1 LSLKV
6 MMALTVLDPGLLT
19 TVQDL
24 GRTGCQHL
32 GVPVSGAMD
41 RFAMVAANRLVGNPP
56 AAAGLEALW
65 LGPALRTESD
75 CLVAAAGAGFTLEV
89 DGRSFPLWLA
99 VYVRRGQVLRL
110 VAGEPGGIPGCW
122 GYLTVAG
129 GLDVPQVLGSRATYL
144 RGGFGGIKGRPLQ
157 VGDVLPFGGP
167 PPGELAA
174 GAGRSLVAAYRPAYG
189 ERPTL
194 EVILGPQAGAFTPG
208 GLAAFLE
215 GEYAV
220 SLVSDRMGY
229 RLEGPPIEHGSPAD
243 ILSEPVALGA
253 VQVPADG
260 QPLVL
265 LADRQ
270 TAGGYTKIATVVSA
284 DLPVLVQS
292 PPGEGRLHF
301 RTTSLEAAQ
310 SRWLSLVN
318 GLEAGIEEG

>member
-1 LSLKV
+1 
-6 MMALTVLDPGLLT
+6 MMALTVLEPGLLT

-41 RFAMVAANRLVGNPP
+41 RFALMAANRLVGNPP

-65 LGPALRTESD
+65 LGPALRAEVD
-75 CLVAAAGAGFTLEV
+75 CLVAASGAGFTLEV

-99 VYVRRGQVLRL
+99 VVVRRGQVLRL
-110 VAGEPGGIPGCW
+110 AAGEPGAFGGCW
-122 GYLTVAG
+122 GYLAAAG
-129 GLDVPQVLGSRATYL
+129 GLDVPPVLGSRSTYL
-144 RGGFGGIKGRPLQ
+144 SGGFGGFQGRPLQ
-157 VGDVLPFGGP
+157 AGDVLRLGAS
-167 PPGELAA
+167 PGELAA
-174 GAGRSLVAAYRPAYG
+174 SAGRSLAAAYRPAYG

-194 EVILGPQAGAFTPG
+194 EVILGPQAAAFTSS
-208 GLAAFLE
+208 GLAAFLG

-220 SLVSDRMGY
+220 SLASDRMGY
-229 RLEGPPIEHGSPAD
+229 RLDGPPIEHTSPAD

-270 TAGGYTKIATVVSA
+270 TAGGYTKIATLASA

-292 PPGEGRLHF
+292 PPGEGRLRF
-301 RTTSLEAAQ
+301 RITSVEAAQ
-310 SRWLSLVN
+310 SRWRRLMD
-318 GLEAGIEEG
+318 GLEKGIEGEEF

>member
-1 LSLKV
+1 

-41 RFAMVAANRLVGNPP
+41 RFALMAANRLVGNPP
-56 AAAGLEALW
+56 GAAGLEALW
-65 LGPALRTESD
+65 LGPALGADID
-75 CLVAAAGAGFTLEV
+75 CLVAASGAGFTLEV

-99 VYVRRGQVLRL
+99 VWVRRGQVLRL
-110 VAGEPGGIPGCW
+110 AADEPNGPPGCW
-122 GYLTVAG
+122 GYLAAAG
-129 GLDVPQVLGSRATYL
+129 GVDVPPVLGSRSTYL
-144 RGGFGGIKGRPLQ
+144 RGGFGGFQGRPLQ
-157 VGDVLPFGGP
+157 AGDVLLLGASS
-167 PPGELAA
+167 GELAA
-174 GAGRSLVAAYRPAYG
+174 GAGRSLAEAYRPAYG

-194 EVILGPQAGAFTPG
+194 EVIPGPQEAAFSDG

-220 SLVSDRMGY
+220 SLASDRMGY
-229 RLEGPPIEHGSPAD
+229 RLEGPPIQHISPAD

-270 TAGGYTKIATVVSA
+270 TVGGYTKVATVVSA
-284 DLPVLVQS
+284 DLPALVQS
-292 PPGEGRLHF
+292 PPGEGRVRF
-301 RTTSLEAAQ
+301 RATSVEAAQ
-310 SRWLSLVN
+310 SRWRRLMG
-318 GLEAGIEEG
+318 GLEKGIEEE